1 MYLTKSKLQEL
12 KVLIEESKP
21 KIIALTEVFPKNR
34 ILDLDT
40 KIFEIPEYDIFINN
54 IENNRGVLIYISKSL
69 DPTKV
74 EITTVYKGVIGCKIT
89 LKDHDSL
96 YVHVYC
102 IYRSPSR
109 PEEHETLDKLFTEI
123 CKNKSHV
130 LIMGDLI

>member
-1 MYLTKSKLQEL
+1 MQEL
-12 KVLIEESKP
+12 KVLIEDSKP

-74 EITTVYKGVIGCKIT
+74 ETTTVYKEVIGCKIT

-96 YVHVYC
+96 YTTC
-102 IYRSPSR
+102 ILYLS
-109 PEEHETLDKLFTEI
+109 
-123 CKNKSHV
+123 
-130 LIMGDLI
+130 